1 MEYSYFVFPSKY
13 TKYNWSFRRLILNY
27 PGNVLPT
34 SDWFWAVLHKD
45 ETSTS
50 CQFPITAYKVQD
62 EQAQQ
67 QTWLK

>member
-34 SDWFWAVLHKD
+34 SERFWDVFYTKMKQVPDANFQLLLIKSRMN
-45 ETSTS
+45 ELNNR
-50 CQFPITAYKVQD
+50 
-62 EQAQQ
+62 
-67 QTWLK
+67 LK